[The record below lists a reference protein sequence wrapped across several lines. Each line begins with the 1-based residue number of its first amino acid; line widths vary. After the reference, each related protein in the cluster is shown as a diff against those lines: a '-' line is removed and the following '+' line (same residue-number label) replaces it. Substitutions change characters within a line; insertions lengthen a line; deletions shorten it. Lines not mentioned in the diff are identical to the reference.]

1 MRQLNYKEEIGE
13 PIEELWALE
22 KAQSNSRLRDR
33 VRFIRLLKEGQ
44 ALTQPQAG
52 EMVGLKRRQSQVLWK
67 TYRMQGLAGL
77 LTNHYQGSWAKLSS
91 QQQAR
96 LLQRLD
102 GDDIASQ
109 QQLIDWVQA
118 ETGIRYSQSGMSM
131 LLSRL
136 KVKLKTGRPVNVHK
150 DVAGEM
156 VFKKS
161 FPG

>member
-1 MRQLNYKEEIGE
+1 
-13 PIEELWALE
+13 
-22 KAQSNSRLRDR
+22 
-33 VRFIRLLKEGQ
+33 
-44 ALTQPQAG
+44 
-52 EMVGLKRRQSQVLWK
+52 MVGLKRRQSQVLWK
-67 TYRMQGLAGL
+67 TYRTQGLAGL
-77 LTNHYQGSWAKLSS
+77 LTSHYHGSWAKLYS

-102 GDDIASQ
+102 GDDMASQ

-118 ETGIRYSQSGMSM
+118 ETGIGYSQSGMSM

-150 DVAGEM
+150 DVVGEM

-161 FPG
+161 FPS